1 MQKPFPLLLTFLF
14 FLNIHF
20 LTAQGQPPNVILI
33 LADDMGLG
41 DLSYFNEGLNE
52 TPNLNQLVEE
62 SAWFSRAYSGSP
74 VCTPSRA
81 ALLTGRY
88 PHRTGAITL
97 NMQNYPEMSRVHLKE
112 KTMADVFAANGYT
125 TGIVG
130 KWHIGDGPDYHP
142 MKRGFQEFVGFK
154 GYDVEKTYYNYRLD
168 IQGTYQEF
176 EDVYLT
182 DELTRHAVDFIE
194 RHQKE
199 PFFLHLAHYAPHR
212 PLSAPQDIIDRYLK
226 KGFDEK
232 TATVYAMIEV
242 MDKGIGTVLSTLDKL
257 NLRENTI
264 VIFASD
270 NGPDPIVG
278 ERFNHQMKGTKY
290 TVNEGGIHVPFMV
303 NWKGKIQP
311 KSYDEVIQFPDV
323 LPTLIELCNL
333 EQVETKPLDGGSFAG
348 LFFDQEIQLPDYRF
362 WQWNRGVPYYSH
374 NAALLDGEWKLV
386 RPYVTRNV
394 PEGASSEKP
403 VLYNLKDDPEEKN
416 DLSEK
421 ESSRYNVMRVKLEE
435 LSRRVEHSR
444 MEEE

>member
-1 MQKPFPLLLTFLF
+1 MTTPLSRILTLLLVLCSTSLWS
-14 FLNIHF
+14 
-20 LTAQGQPPNVILI
+20 QDQRPNVILI

-52 TPNLNQLVEE
+52 TPNLNRLVQE

-97 NMQNYPEMSRVHLKE
+97 NMQNFPEMNRVHLKE
-112 KTMADVFAANGYT
+112 KTIADVFAANGYV

-130 KWHIGDGPDYHP
+130 KWHIGDGADYHP

-154 GYDVEKTYYNYRLD
+154 GYDVKKSYYKYRLD
-168 IQGTYQEF
+168 IQGTYQEY

-226 KGFDEK
+226 KGFNK
-232 TATVYAMIEV
+232 NTATVYAMIEV
-242 MDKGIGTVLSTLDKL
+242 MDKGIGTVLATLDKL

-270 NGPDPIVG
+270 NGPDPVVG
-278 ERFNHQMKGTKY
+278 PRFNHQMKGTKY

-311 KSYDEVIQFPDV
+311 KTYDEVIQFPDV
-323 LPTLIELCNL
+323 LPTLVALCNL
-333 EQVETKPLDGGSFAG
+333 EKVETKPLDGGSFAG
-348 LFFDQEIQLPDYRF
+348 LFFDQAIQLPDYRF

-374 NAALLDGEWKLV
+374 NAAILDGEWKLV
-386 RPYVTRNV
+386 RPYVRRDFPDGESV
-394 PEGASSEKP
+394 EKP
-403 VLYNLKDDPEEKN
+403 VLYNLEDDPEEKN
-416 DLSEK
+416 DLSEQ
-421 ESSRYNVMRVKLEE
+421 EPSRYDVMRMKLEE
-435 LSRRVEHSR
+435 WCRRVEHSR
-444 MEEE
+444 MQEE